1 MDKEIKDLKQPRTKQ
16 LALFELI
23 QPQDINYSNFVEFFD
38 NLPLFIDD
46 AQKRYWDYQNVK
58 PSLSTEFKF
67 SHEGVEKLFI
77 ITLRPARVV
86 HDENEVLVYPSIQ
99 REQAVYDALR
109 KLASSGLGGFYG
121 EELGTTFTLQMLR
134 KELAKFKKTF
144 SLSQLKESLNV
155 LRSAEIKV
163 TAIDGTFEWTPS
175 YLSNMALTSRDSF
188 LNNSSEAKCI
198 VLFDNLVSTSVK
210 RLEFR
215 EYNYAIAQSTK
226 NPIAKYLT
234 KRMDRRYRQ
243 ASTEQPYT
251 IKMSTIFKAVYRKLD
266 PKMSN
271 NTRHM
276 TTAFKEMTSKLR
288 ISNTAPPK
296 AIKSEKDARVTIDY
310 IYTLFPHEEFIKD
323 VKRYHA
329 KHSIMLRKEQLL
341 SNKKYD
347 HSY

>member
-1 MDKEIKDLKQPRTKQ
+1 MTDKKIRVIDRLKNKQ
-16 LALFELI
+16 LSLFELLD
-23 QPQDINYSNFVEFFD
+23 PQDINYSNFVELFD

-46 AQKRYWDYQNVK
+46 GKKRYWDYENVK

-67 SHEGVEKLFI
+67 NHEGREKLFI
-77 ITLRPARVV
+77 VTLRPARVI
-86 HDENEVLVYPSIQ
+86 HNEEEVLVYPSIQ

-109 KLASSGLGGFYG
+109 KIASSGSGGFYG
-121 EELGTTFTLQMLR
+121 DELGTVFTLQVLR
-134 KELAKFKKTF
+134 RELAKFKRTF

-163 TAIDGTFEWTPS
+163 TAVDGSIEWTPS
-175 YLSNMALTSRDSF
+175 YLSNMALTSRDDF
-188 LNNSSEAKCI
+188 LNEKNDSKCI

-210 RLEFR
+210 RLDFR
-215 EYNYAIAQSTK
+215 EYNYSISQSTK

-234 KRMDRRYRQ
+234 KRMDRRYKQ
-243 ASTEQPYT
+243 ASKEQPYQ

-276 TTAFKEMTSKLR
+276 TSAFDEMKNKLR
-288 ISNTAPPK
+288 IYDVTPE
-296 AIKSEKDARVTIDY
+296 AIKSDKDARITVDY
-310 IYTLFPHEEFIKD
+310 IYILFPHDEFIKD

-329 KHSIMLRKEQLL
+329 KHTIMLRK
-341 SNKKYD
+341 NIAF
-347 HSY
+347 